1 MMTVCHHEY
10 RQNSSIVSDSDLVDS
25 KGSHCKEITSLNS
38 MAHIIINRNHI
49 SDGVAGGKRCIAQ
62 GGDEVA
68 GRTELVDSGGLAG
81 E

>member
-1 MMTVCHHEY
+1 MMTVVSG
-10 RQNSSIVSDSDLVDS
+10 NVVLSVSDGQESLVM
-25 KGSHCKEITSLNS
+25 IVIN
-38 MAHIIINRNHI
+38 IIINRNHI